1 MKAQSARPAEL
12 RRLMVRQQIEARGV
26 TDRAVLAAMEEV
38 PREAFV
44 SAPYAKLAHE
54 DQPLPI
60 EEGQTISQP
69 YIVALMAE
77 ALQLG
82 SGARKRARV
91 LEIGTGSG
99 YAAAVLSRIAAEV
112 YTVERIGSLAETA
125 RKRLAEL
132 GFENVH
138 VLHGDGTL
146 GWPEHAP
153 YDGIV
158 VAAGGPEVP
167 EALLEQLSAGGRLVI
182 PVGATQR
189 EQSLLRVTRS
199 ESGEI
204 RREDLGGVRFVPL
217 IGAQGFE
224 AEASGPRPKPASGAG
239 RGIASLIAEGCE
251 PFGSIESAD
260 LAPLLARIGSARV
273 VAIGEA
279 THGTSEFYRMRARI
293 TRELIERK
301 GFDVVAVEADWP
313 DAARL
318 DRHVRR
324 LPDGTGERPFT
335 RFPTWMWRND
345 EVAEFLGWLRTWNDG
360 VKDPARRV
368 AFSGLDLYS
377 LHASMNA
384 VVHYLEG
391 VDPEAAAIARRRYGC
406 LAPWE
411 DDPHAYG
418 QAAASGRYGSCEDA
432 VVTMLG
438 ELLQRRLDLSA
449 KDGERFFDAAQN
461 ARLVANAEEYY
472 RSSFQGRISSWNLRD
487 EHMFE
492 TLQALLAHRGPGS
505 KAVVWAHNSHVGD
518 ADATEMAAR
527 GELNVGRLC
536 RKALGDAAYLVGFGT
551 DHGTVMAAHDWG
563 DRPEVMQ
570 VRPSHERSYERCS
583 HDSGV
588 AAFLL
593 PLRAPRRPEV
603 REELLEPKLERAIGV
618 IYRPRTEMQSHYFQA
633 VLPRQFDEW
642 IWFDETSAVTPRG
655 PAEPGEPS
663 EPHPFD

>member
-1 MKAQSARPAEL
+1 MDAGSAGPAEL
-12 RRLMVRQQIEARGV
+12 RRRMVRQQIAARGV

-44 SAPYAKLAHE
+44 SAQHAKLAHE

-60 EEGQTISQP
+60 EAGQTISQP

-82 SGARKRARV
+82 PGARQRARV

-112 YTVERIGSLAETA
+112 YSVERIESLASTA
-125 RKRLAEL
+125 RERLAEL
-132 GFENVH
+132 GYDNVH

-167 EALLEQLSAGGRLVI
+167 EALLSQLRAGGRLVI
-182 PVGATQR
+182 PVGATQS
-189 EQSLLRVTRS
+189 EQSLLRVTRT
-199 ESGEI
+199 ESGGI

-224 AEASGPRPKPASGAG
+224 PEAGAPRPAPPARAK
-239 RGIASLIAEGCE
+239 RGVASLVAEGCE

-260 LAPLLARIGSARV
+260 LAPLLSRIGSARV

-313 DAARL
+313 DAASL

-324 LPDGTGERPFT
+324 LSDGTGERPFR
-335 RFPTWMWRND
+335 RFPTWMWRNE
-345 EVAEFLGWLRTWNDG
+345 EVGEFVAWLRAWNDG

-391 VDPEAAAIARRRYGC
+391 VDPEAAALARRRYGC

-432 VVTMLG
+432 VVAMLA
-438 ELLQRRLDLSA
+438 ELLRRRLDLSA

-472 RSSFQGRISSWNLRD
+472 RASFQGRISSWNLRD

-492 TLQALLAHRGPGS
+492 TLQALLAHRGAGS

-518 ADATEMAAR
+518 ANATEMAAR
-527 GELNVGRLC
+527 GELNIGRLC

-563 DRPEVMQ
+563 DPPEIMQ
-570 VRPSHERSYERCS
+570 VRPSHERSYERLG

-593 PLRAPRRPEV
+593 PLRVPARPEV
-603 REELLEPKLERAIGV
+603 REELLAARLERAIGV

-655 PAEPGEPS
+655 PAAAGDPS